1 MNMFDEISKAEI
13 VDIDVQRKIVF
24 EMLNMTFERNQI
36 SDMEESR
43 LIDYIVKITEFWCTL
58 IVKESIIEHL

>member
-13 VDIDVQRKIVF
+13 IDIDVQRKIVF
-24 EMLNMTFERNQI
+24 EMLNMTFVRNQI

-43 LIDYIVKITEFWCTL
+43 LIYYIFKIT
-58 IVKESIIEHL
+58 